1 MSINK
6 PPRKHVTRK
15 IMTECFNV
23 TVEPF
28 PRIVDFKNSVYKG
41 SNMFNF
47 VIGWYKTTKINKETR
62 ECGFV
67 VNRCSKHVIIIHHD
81 VQKIKYT
88 FVVDVFQKTQS
99 FISIFKIG
107 ENIIDISAV
116 K

>member
-1 MSINK
+1 
-6 PPRKHVTRK
+6 
-15 IMTECFNV
+15 MTECFNV

-28 PRIVDFKNSVYKG
+28 PRVVDFKNSVYKR
-41 SNMFNF
+41 SDKFNF
-47 VIGWYKTTKINKETR
+47 VIGWYKTPKINKETR

-88 FVVDVFQKTQS
+88 FVVFFYCELNVDVLAIDVFQKTQS
-99 FISIFKIG
+99 LISIFKNG